1 MDFDT
6 MKLKNINEEVLM
18 FILDYSYSKMQ
29 AFINGF
35 MKSITS
41 PATLF
46 RDRKIQSLQPI
57 ALLSY
62 PNVKEANALK
72 EDWLKIGL
80 WSWKSHS
87 INSLTHLNDCVQ
99 CSFRL

>member
-1 MDFDT
+1 

-57 ALLSY
+57 ALLRY

>member
-1 MDFDT
+1 MQDFDM

-18 FILDYSYSKMQ
+18 ILDYSYSKMQ
-29 AFINGF
+29 AFTNGF

-57 ALLSY
+57 ALLRY

-72 EDWLKIGL
+72 ENWLKIGRDL
-80 WSWKSHS
+80 KQVIENYESAISKK
-87 INSLTHLNDCVQ
+87 
-99 CSFRL
+99 